1 MPKSTLIAWLFLL
14 AALWAGATMIQRGAD
29 RLLAN
34 DVLALWLGSTAAS
47 LAAVAIAAVGV
58 AISKGRSVTSWAT
71 AFFALLVAALMGS
84 APLVAALLAF
94 LRNPQARIGK

>member
-47 LAAVAIAAVGV
+47 LVGV